1 MELQPRIGVYICH
14 CGVNISATVDVE
26 QVAEFA
32 ATLPGVVVAR
42 NYLYMCSDP
51 GQSLIQQD
59 IEEQG
64 LNRVVVASCSPRMHE
79 PTFQGAAQQAG
90 LNPYLVEMANIREQC
105 SWVHSDRGRA
115 TEKAKAL
122 VASVV
127 AKAARLNPLEEREVG
142 VTPGAVVI
150 GGGIAGMVAALD
162 VADTGFPVYL
172 VEKSDHLGGRVME
185 LNRTFPTLESVA
197 ELLQPL
203 IERVQNHPN
212 VTVFLNAQVTNVE
225 GYVGNFTVEVT
236 SRRVDEERVGTGEQ
250 GVSPSTSSSST
261 LGVGSIIVATGY
273 DVFDPHRRPEL
284 GYGQY
289 PNVITSLELE
299 RRLAEGDLTVPST
312 GSGQVPSTGSG
323 QGGRSPKSVAFIKCV
338 GSRDVQVGN
347 PYCSRVCCM
356 TTAKQSRLVRELL
369 PEADVTVFYMDVRT
383 FGKGAEEFYDEARAK
398 GVRYRRGNVSE
409 IIRGDGGD
417 RNGRGDRSGRLVLVG
432 EDTLQGRPFDF
443 EADLVVLAVG
453 MECRSDVG
461 ELSTL
466 LKLPRSS
473 DGFFLELHPKLRP
486 VDTAVDGV
494 YLAGCCQ
501 GPKDISDTVAQAK
514 AAASSAMIPLIR
526 GTVLAESAT
535 AVVDPD
541 VCAGCGMCVE
551 VCPYGA
557 PALDPL
563 WGVSRINDVLCKG
576 CGTCAVTCP
585 SKAIRLQ
592 HFTAEQILAQVD
604 ALLCV

>member
-1 MELQPRIGVYICH
+1 MESKPRIGVYICH
-14 CGVNISATVDVE
+14 CGVNISAMVDVE
-26 QVAEFA
+26 EVARFA
-32 ATLPGVVVAR
+32 ATLPNVAVAR
-42 NYLYMCSDP
+42 DYLYMCSDP
-51 GQSLIQQD
+51 GQALIQQD
-59 IEEQG
+59 IEQHE

-105 SWVHSDRGRA
+105 SWVHSDRERA

-127 AKAARLNPLEEREVG
+127 AKATRLNPLEEREVE
-142 VTPGAVVI
+142 VTPGVVVI
-150 GGGIAGMVAALD
+150 GGGIAGMAAALD
-162 VADTGFPVYL
+162 VADTGFPAYL
-172 VEKSDHLGGRVME
+172 VEKSDHLGGRLAE
-185 LNRTFPTLESVA
+185 LNRTFPNQEPVA
-197 ELLQPL
+197 ELLEPL
-203 IERVQNHPN
+203 IERVRTHPN
-212 VTVFLNAQVTNVE
+212 VTLFLNSRVAEVE
-225 GYVGNFTVEVT
+225 GYVGNFTVVVSGSKLAESDISGLEPET
-236 SRRVDEERVGTGEQ
+236 HQLQVGT
-250 GVSPSTSSSST
+250 
-261 LGVGSIIVATGY
+261 IIVATGY
-273 DVFDPHRRPEL
+273 DVFDPRRKPEL

-289 PNVITSLELE
+289 PNVVTSLEME
-299 RRLAEGDLTVPST
+299 QRLADGDLSVD
-312 GSGQVPSTGSG
+312 
-323 QGGRSPKSVAFIKCV
+323 GRTPKSVAFIKCV

-356 TTAKQSRLVRELL
+356 YTAKQARLVRELL
-369 PEADVTVFYMDVRT
+369 PEANVTVFYMDVRT

-398 GVRYRRGNVSE
+398 GVLYRRGNVSE
-409 IIRGDGGD
+409 IIR
-417 RNGRGDRSGRLVLVG
+417 RGDRVVLVG
-432 EDTLQGRPFDF
+432 EDTLQGRPFEV

-453 MECRSDVG
+453 MEARSDVA

-494 YLAGCCQ
+494 FLAGCCQ
-501 GPKDISDTVAQAK
+501 GPKDIPDTVAQAR
-514 AAASSAMIPLIR
+514 AAASSALIPIIR
-526 GTVLAESAT
+526 GTVPAQSAT
-535 AVVDPD
+535 AVVEPE

-604 ALLCV
+604 ALVGT

>member
-1 MELQPRIGVYICH
+1 MESQPRIGVYICH
-14 CGVNISATVDVE
+14 CGVNISATVDVG

-32 ATLPGVVVAR
+32 ATLPDVVVAR
-42 NYLYMCSDP
+42 DYLYMCSDP
-51 GQSLIQQD
+51 GQALIQQD
-59 IEEQG
+59 IEEKG

-79 PTFQGAAQQAG
+79 PTFRAAAQEVG

-105 SWVHSDRGRA
+105 SWVHSDRAQA

-127 AKAARLNPLEEREVG
+127 AKARRLEPLKAREVG
-142 VTPGAVVI
+142 VTPGAVVV
-150 GGGIAGMVAALD
+150 GGGIAGMAAALD
-162 VADTGFPVYL
+162 VAETGFPVYL
-172 VEKSDHLGGRVME
+172 VEKSDQLGGRVAS
-185 LNRTFPTLESVA
+185 LNRTFPTLEPVA

-203 IERVQNHPN
+203 IERVQTHPN
-212 VTVFLNAQVTNVE
+212 VTVLLNSQVTGVE
-225 GYVGNFTVEVT
+225 GYVGNFEVEVAR
-236 SRRVDEERVGTGEQ
+236 SSHSGAVPDSKLSVGA
-250 GVSPSTSSSST
+250 
-261 LGVGSIIVATGY
+261 IIVATGY
-273 DVFDPHRRPEL
+273 DVFDPHRKPEL

-289 PNVITSLELE
+289 PNVITSLEME
-299 RRLAEGDLTVPST
+299 QRLHDGDLAVD
-312 GSGQVPSTGSG
+312 
-323 QGGRSPKSVAFIKCV
+323 GRTPKSVAFIQCV

-356 TTAKQSRLVRELL
+356 YTAKQSRLVRELL
-369 PEADVTVFYMDVRT
+369 PEAAVTVFYMDVRT
-383 FGKGAEEFYDEARAK
+383 FGKGGEEFYDDARAK

-409 IIRGDGGD
+409 IIQ
-417 RNGRGDRSGRLVLVG
+417 RGDRVVLLG
-432 EDTLQGRPFDF
+432 EDTLQGHPFEF

-453 MECRSDVG
+453 MECRADVG
-461 ELSTL
+461 EVSTL
-466 LKLPRSS
+466 LKLPRSA

-494 YLAGCCQ
+494 FLAGCCQ
-501 GPKDISDTVAQAK
+501 GPKDIPDTIAQAK
-514 AAASSAMIPLIR
+514 AAASSALIPLIR
-526 GTVLAESAT
+526 GTVPAESAT

-541 VCAGCGMCVE
+541 ECAGCGMCVE

-557 PALDPL
+557 PALDAL

-592 HFTAEQILAQVD
+592 HFTAQQILAQVD